1 MLTIRL
7 NHDQEKSIDWLA
19 KTHNQ
24 SKSEFV
30 RSLIDNAIGQMRN
43 PAPVFQSIREFS
55 KTITA
60 NKPIDIK
67 ALIEE
72 DRR

>member
-7 NHDQEKSIDWLA
+7 NQGQEHAVDLLA

-30 RSLIDNAIGQMRN
+30 RGLIDHAIDEMSH
-43 PAPVFQSIREFS
+43 PASIFQNIREFS
-55 KTITA
+55 KTVTVK
-60 NKPIDIK
+60 KPLDIK
-67 ALIEE
+67 ALIE
-72 DRR
+72 DGRP